1 MREIETV
8 AIALD
13 EFEAVRLCDH
23 EGLDQEE
30 AGRRMGVSRG
40 TVQRLLY
47 GARKQLVDA
56 VLYQKAILIN
66 LRESEVKNAGMH
78 SHQRRDRPGRQCS

>member
-1 MREIETV
+1 MRDIETV
-8 AIALD
+8 EIALD
-13 EFEAVRLCDH
+13 EFEAVRLCDS

-47 GARKQLVDA
+47 AARKQLVDA
-56 VLYQKAILIN
+56 MLHQKGILIN
-66 LRESEVKNAGMH
+66 LKESEVDNARLH
-78 SHQRRDRPGRQCS
+78 SHQRRRRSG